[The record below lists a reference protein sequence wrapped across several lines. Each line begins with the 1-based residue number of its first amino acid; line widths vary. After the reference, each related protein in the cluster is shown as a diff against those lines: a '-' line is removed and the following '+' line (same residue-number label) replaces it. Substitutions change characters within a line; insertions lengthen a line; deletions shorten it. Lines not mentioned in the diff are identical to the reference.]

1 MPEGDAELLEFLVP
15 EIEQRLLVNV
25 ILDKEV
31 RVPIE
36 ANTPEPLMQISH
48 LPKRNDAA
56 PQSSAVPRPIPCSVI
71 ILSLFPIHFN
81 ASP

>member
-1 MPEGDAELLEFLVP
+1 
-15 EIEQRLLVNV
+15 
-25 ILDKEV
+25 
-31 RVPIE
+31 
-36 ANTPEPLMQISH
+36 LMQISH